1 MTTIA
6 KVLDRLRGGASEN
19 ALIDQL
25 LARGEAELRDGGD
38 PERIRAAGREALV
51 RLAHARAGG
60 ETSRRRG
67 AAHLL
72 AGNLDDAARHA
83 FEAADRM
90 PYDVDSRIALGNARL
105 ARGELDAAAHEFDEV
120 IGEFGAEGEAAA
132 GRRAAIL
139 ARGHAPVDEL
149 PASDDDWREA
159 ARLLAGLWRVCG
171 ILDQRLA
178 ALGGAHPDTLALLRT
193 AAGREGSDG
202 PA

>member
-1 MTTIA
+1 MTAIA

-132 GRRAAIL
+132 GRRAVIL

-178 ALGGAHPDTLALLRT
+178 ALGGAHPDTLALLRA
-193 AAGREGSDG
+193 AAGREDADG

>member
-1 MTTIA
+1 MTAIA

-25 LARGEAELRDGGD
+25 LARGEAELRAGGD

-51 RLAHARAGG
+51 RLAHARDGG

-72 AGNLDDAARHA
+72 AGNLEDAARHA
-83 FEAADRM
+83 FKAADLM

-105 ARGELDAAAHEFDEV
+105 AQGALDAAAHEFDEV

-171 ILDQRLA
+171 IRDQRLA
-178 ALGGAHPDTLALLRT
+178 ALDGAHPGALALLRD
-193 AAGREGSDG
+193 AAGREGGDG
-202 PA
+202 TA

>member
-1 MTTIA
+1 MTAIA

-159 ARLLAGLWRVCG
+159 ARLLVGLWRVCG

-178 ALGGAHPDTLALLRT
+178 ALGGAHPGALALLR
-193 AAGREGSDG
+193 AATGREDADG